1 MHAAVTLKNLEEVHA
16 NYALFQYTMKYRK
29 YDEACLQYT
38 VKSASSVNSRENCH
52 QKERKSE
59 QVQQAAACVAKA
71 KDELSRQA
79 VLPCVINGNRSLCSK
94 PAMVLC
100 VSIPE
105 IKVPKENT
113 VSERT
118 ESGRPEISI
127 IVPVYQVEKYL
138 NECIDSIL
146 AQTFTDFE
154 LILVDDGSPDNC
166 PALCDAAAKRDSRV
180 RVIHKQNGGVSTARN
195 AGLDAAQGNW
205 IAFVDSDDT
214 AAPEYLE
221 KMHKAVLETG
231 ADFAICSSQCIDET
245 GKTLA
250 GGEHRL
256 LNEFLPQEEVLRRMV
271 VSDFQVPWNKLYRR
285 KLLENLRYPE
295 NKAFEDTCL
304 MPVIYARA
312 ASACGVWDFLYNYRI
327 VTGSAMHRKTTLK
340 TLDWVEAW
348 YRLFDVLYQNGIR
361 DALCAAYR
369 PILTAVWDIWLHLTP
384 EERKSPRMKEA
395 FAYERT
401 ARHRLMQARGVTLK
415 NLWAAVVCAASACS
429 YLDLCRKRAERRQKT
444 T

>member
-1 MHAAVTLKNLEEVHA
+1 M
-16 NYALFQYTMKYRK
+16 
-29 YDEACLQYT
+29 
-38 VKSASSVNSRENCH
+38 
-52 QKERKSE
+52 
-59 QVQQAAACVAKA
+59 
-71 KDELSRQA
+71 
-79 VLPCVINGNRSLCSK
+79 
-94 PAMVLC
+94 
-100 VSIPE
+100 
-105 IKVPKENT
+105 
-113 VSERT
+113 SERT
-118 ESGRPEISI
+118 ESGKPEISI

-214 AAPEYLE
+214 VEPEYLE
-221 KMHKAVLETG
+221 KMHKA
-231 ADFAICSSQCIDET
+231 A
-245 GKTLA
+245 
-250 GGEHRL
+250 
-256 LNEFLPQEEVLRRMV
+256 
-271 VSDFQVPWNKLYRR
+271 
-285 KLLENLRYPE
+285 LLENLRYPE

-415 NLWAAVVCAASACS
+415 NLWAAVVCTASACS

>member
-1 MHAAVTLKNLEEVHA
+1 M
-16 NYALFQYTMKYRK
+16 
-29 YDEACLQYT
+29 
-38 VKSASSVNSRENCH
+38 
-52 QKERKSE
+52 
-59 QVQQAAACVAKA
+59 
-71 KDELSRQA
+71 
-79 VLPCVINGNRSLCSK
+79 
-94 PAMVLC
+94 
-100 VSIPE
+100 
-105 IKVPKENT
+105 
-113 VSERT
+113 SERT
-118 ESGRPEISI
+118 ESGKPEISI

-250 GGEHRL
+250 GGEH
-256 LNEFLPQEEVLRRMV
+256 
-271 VSDFQVPWNKLYRR
+271 KLYRR